1 MSQGTNSI
9 DNKNEIRIMSVNSN
23 QDKLDSH
30 SNRKMAEELLQESSK
45 YATDSNEKKE
55 QAQKYLQVAQALEK
69 MADAVRLKAQQ
80 LRSGEIAKDKAV
92 EEVAAIVGAVLQMP
106 VPKNATPELLEQ
118 IADEL
123 ESRAKESRTKA
134 EDLMKDSRK
143 SLELSLEMQQKA
155 EAIVQKELNLT
166 DLNLKSIISRA
177 EGLKMVFEKLG
188 VFKLDSMYRQQVSD
202 AQKKAHEKS
211 KRE

>member
-1 MSQGTNSI
+1 MSQGINSI
-9 DNKNEIRIMSVNSN
+9 DNKNEIRVMSVNSN

-30 SNRKMAEELLQESSK
+30 SNKKMAEELLQESSK

-92 EEVAAIVGAVLQMP
+92 EEVAAVVEAVLQMP

-143 SLELSLEMQQKA
+143 SLELSLEMQERA
-155 EAIVQKELNLT
+155 ESIVQKELNLT
-166 DLNLKSIISRA
+166 DLNLKSIISRT

-211 KRE
+211 QRE